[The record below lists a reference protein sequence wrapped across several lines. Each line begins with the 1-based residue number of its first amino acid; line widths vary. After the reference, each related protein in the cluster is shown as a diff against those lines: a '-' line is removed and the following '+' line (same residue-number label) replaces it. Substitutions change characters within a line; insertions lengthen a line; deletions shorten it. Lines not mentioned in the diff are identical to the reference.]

1 MQYNWSKYNLLDR
14 LDELERLKKSAKRK
28 ERIIINQNIDF
39 LKDNIDEFQTW
50 WMKVVPPLSS
60 DRQCKIHLIA
70 GTP

>member
-39 LKDNIDEFQTW
+39 LKDNIDELNREIEAFNRTCDADPDSITQ
-50 WMKVVPPLSS
+50 
-60 DRQCKIHLIA
+60 LIFKY
-70 GTP
+70 